1 MPLSGGREAI
11 SRSSIVTA
19 ADHERRTPRSASTC
33 GLVAYASPRDVGKAF
48 RLSRDIEAGMVIL
61 NSGSVGTASVPFGG
75 IAQSGYGRDGSHDGI
90 EEYVRVT

>member
-1 MPLSGGREAI
+1 
-11 SRSSIVTA
+11 
-19 ADHERRTPRSASTC
+19 
-33 GLVAYASPRDVGKAF
+33 
-48 RLSRDIEAGMVIL
+48 MVIL